1 MNLFDELLDLFMP
14 TNCGLCDRA
23 GSPVCFDC
31 LQIYEKTPMRV
42 TRGGLSGYA
51 VAEYSPITAKLIS
64 EFKEQGQTSIFR
76 SLSVA
81 MTSVFE
87 AGLTMLPGQSSD
99 ATLWVVPVPSSR
111 ESMLRRGYT
120 PSREIAR
127 PMVAQLRRRRVSVQ
141 LIDPLRYGRK
151 VLDQSGLSVSD
162 RELNLRGSMKSR
174 YSLAGRE
181 IVLVDDVCTTG
192 ATLLEAARACEQ
204 AGASVKFFCTFA
216 ETKRKLAT

>member
-1 MNLFDELLDLFMP
+1 M
-14 TNCGLCDRA
+14 
-23 GSPVCFDC
+23 
-31 LQIYEKTPMRV
+31 
-42 TRGGLSGYA
+42 
-51 VAEYSPITAKLIS
+51 
-64 EFKEQGQTSIFR
+64 
-76 SLSVA
+76 
-81 MTSVFE
+81 
-87 AGLTMLPGQSSD
+87 
-99 ATLWVVPVPSSR
+99 
-111 ESMLRRGYT
+111 
-120 PSREIAR
+120 
-127 PMVAQLRRRRVSVQ
+127 SVQ